1 MTTLTTRT
9 FLQAAEVAGRSVR
22 RDLRERG
29 EGVWHALVHPR
40 ATPASNIGWRVVN
53 LDLDGRSLRYRV
65 TDNAG
70 AAVWAINVHGYFAGG
85 SMYARESE
93 ILADRLGWRVVNPSL
108 PGFGGSGA
116 LPDAD
121 VTIGALSDHIEL
133 VRSHLGIEKFVLL
146 GHSMGGAVAI
156 DYATSHPDRVLGIIY
171 RDGVATP
178 EWQERHGWPARLVHP
193 LWPELAS
200 LVDLMSAVVL
210 DAPDLV
216 VGHLVR
222 TVGALMPDLH
232 ANVRALAGAGP
243 VARMLMHLDLTAD
256 VAAVASRVP
265 IYAVWGCFDRVV
277 TSPAAESFARTA
289 QLEVQWVPG
298 GHLWPLARPGVQAD
312 LLTENRSGT
321 DFMKAVAARSRDVE
335 IPV

>member
-1 MTTLTTRT
+1 MTSLSARP
-9 FLQAAEVAGRSVR
+9 FLQAAEVAGRSVK
-22 RDLRERG
+22 RDLLERG
-29 EGVWHALVHPR
+29 DDVWHALARRRHPP
-40 ATPASNIGWRVVN
+40 ATTVSWHVVN
-53 LDLDGRSLRYRV
+53 LDLDGRTLRYRV
-65 TDNAG
+65 TDNEDAT
-70 AAVWAINVHGYFAGG
+70 VWAINVHGYFAGG

-93 ILADRLGWRVVNPSL
+93 ILAERLGWRMVNPSL

-116 LPDAD
+116 LPDND

-133 VRSHLGIEKFVLL
+133 VRAHLGIERFVLL

-156 DYATSHPDRVLGIIY
+156 DYATRHPERVLGVIY

-200 LVDLMSAVVL
+200 VVDLMSAVVL

-222 TVGALMPDLH
+222 TVGSLLPDLH
-232 ANVRALAGAGP
+232 ANVRALASAGP
-243 VARMLMHLDLTAD
+243 VARMLMHLDLTTDVTA
-256 VAAVASRVP
+256 VAARVP
-265 IYAVWGCFDRVV
+265 IYAIWGCFDRVV
-277 TSPAAESFARTA
+277 TSPAAESFARA
-289 QLEVQWVPG
+289 ARLEVQWVPG
-298 GHLWPLARPGVQAD
+298 GHLWMLARPAVQAD

-321 DFMKAVAARSRDVE
+321 EFVDAVERRLRDEEV
-335 IPV
+335 PV